1 MDDSTSH
8 GPWTY
13 PGDADAAAGGAS
25 DLFAREGDG
34 YKDLEDLRA
43 FDLREL
49 ARCALEDAEGGLWAW
64 GPIEGVPRRQA
75 HALDSSLPGE
85 GAVPVRLRNGFAA
98 AADWSSIMW

>member
-1 MDDSTSH
+1 MRRRAVRIGQSLKRGVAARAAPARVWSPRHSSLMDDSTSH

-25 DLFAREGDG
+25 DPFAREGDG

-49 ARCALEDAEGGLWAW
+49 TRRALEDAEGGL
-64 GPIEGVPRRQA
+64 
-75 HALDSSLPGE
+75 
-85 GAVPVRLRNGFAA
+85 
-98 AADWSSIMW
+98 